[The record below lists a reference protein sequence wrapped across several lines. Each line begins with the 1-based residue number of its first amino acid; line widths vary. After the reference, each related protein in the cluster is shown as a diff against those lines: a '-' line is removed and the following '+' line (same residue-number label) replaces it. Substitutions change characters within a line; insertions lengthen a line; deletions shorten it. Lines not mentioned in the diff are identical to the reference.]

1 MTYDRRTKKKLRDYE
16 REYHKKYYAAKKLNN
31 KYENLIKS

>member
-1 MTYDRRTKKKLRDYE
+1 MTEEQKKMKDYQ

-31 KYENLIKS
+31 KK